1 MASPTRRVFFLLRD
15 GLPTYRPD
23 VAILFGQELPKK
35 GIQADL
41 LGQQGREG
49 LASAECDWPAGRM
62 KIEGRDSGSL
72 LGELFRPMWDLASF
86 RHLRGFHDLIQVRDK
101 IRAALIALAFAR
113 VTGKPF
119 TFWMSF
125 PMALGF
131 QVRADQ
137 VAASAGAFRAVPHR
151 LRARWASRVF
161 FAWVAPFADHIFVQS
176 QAMLEMMAARGI
188 PRSRMSAVPMGVQAT
203 ALAAVRPFETQPA
216 VLQGRRVVAYLGTLG
231 SARDPNFMLDAL
243 RHLRQQE
250 PKALLLLVGDAPSAD
265 ERLGLR
271 DAIAASGLAE
281 HVHLTGWLPQ
291 PEALRW
297 LACAEVGWSPVPRGP
312 LFDVSSPTKAV
323 EYLGLGLP
331 CVGNDI
337 PDQELVL
344 RESGGGLCVPMQ
356 PEAFAEATM
365 RLLADPAAARAMGQR
380 GQDWVAKHRDYAVL
394 AAGVAAVYQRL
405 LSRP

>member
-1 MASPTRRVFFLLRD
+1 LNVRLLFLLRD
-15 GLPTYRPD
+15 YLPPTRPD
-23 VAILFGQELPKK
+23 VAVLFGQELPRL
-35 GIQADL
+35 GVQSDL
-41 LGQQGREG
+41 LGQAAAPKRAADWSAGEVWCVGHERPG
-49 LASAECDWPAGRM
+49 VLGDLLRPLA
-62 KIEGRDSGSL
+62 
-72 LGELFRPMWDLASF
+72 DLAMLWRLQREHS
-86 RHLRGFHDLIQVRDK
+86 IVQVRDK
-101 IRAALIALAFAR
+101 IRTAVLVRLWAHWR
-113 VTGKPF
+113 RKPW
-119 TFWMSF
+119 TYWMSF
-125 PMALGF
+125 PIAEGLAVRGEQLAEGRAWPIAALL
-131 QVRADQ
+131 
-137 VAASAGAFRAVPHR
+137 R
-151 LRARWASRVF
+151 LRARAAHYLFYR
-161 FAWVAPFADHIFVQS
+161 WVAPAADHVFVQS

-231 SARDPNFMLDAL
+231 SARAPRFMLEAL
-243 RHLRQQE
+243 RNLRQQE
-250 PKALLLLVGDAPSAD
+250 PSALLLLVGDAPSAD

-271 DAIAASGLAE
+271 DAIAASGLAA

-344 RESGGGLCVPMQ
+344 RESGGGWCVPMQ